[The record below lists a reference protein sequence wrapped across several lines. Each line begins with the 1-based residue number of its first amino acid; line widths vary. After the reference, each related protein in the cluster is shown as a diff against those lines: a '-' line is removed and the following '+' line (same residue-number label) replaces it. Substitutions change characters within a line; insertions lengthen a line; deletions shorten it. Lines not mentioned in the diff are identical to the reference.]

1 MKNIN
6 ITFFAL
12 LASIILLSSCGTTKQ
27 THSKEEMY
35 GALYNDHPTSI
46 AIMPPINRT
55 NNVEA
60 KEFFY
65 LTLSQPLSE
74 QGYYVFPPFLTM
86 EMFKTESAYD
96 AEQFINGPLGKFKE
110 VLGADAVLFTTI
122 NKWEKKAGLA
132 NTVNVEVEY
141 SLRST
146 QNNEELFYRK
156 GNIIYD
162 ASISSSGGGLMGAL
176 VNMAASAINTA
187 ATNHIKVARA
197 CNNFILSDTPAGTYS
212 PNFGQDRSSLAGDK
226 EFTQTIK

>member
-1 MKNIN
+1 MKNIRT
-6 ITFFAL
+6 TFFAL
-12 LASIILLSSCGTTKQ
+12 LAIIFLFSCGTTKP

-35 GALYNDHPTSI
+35 GALYSNHPASI
-46 AIMPPINRT
+46 AIMPPINKT

-74 QGYYVFPPFLTM
+74 QGYYVLPPFLTM

-96 AEQFINGPLGKFKE
+96 AEQFINGPLGKFKD

-122 NKWEKKAGLA
+122 HKWEKKAGLA

-162 ASISSSGGGLMGAL
+162 ASISSSGAGLMGAL
-176 VNMAASAINTA
+176 VSMAASAINTA

-212 PNFGQDRSSLAGDK
+212 PNFGQDKLSLAGEK

>member
-1 MKNIN
+1 MKNIK
-6 ITFFAL
+6 ITILAL
-12 LASIILLSSCGTTKQ
+12 LATVFLFSCGTTKP

-35 GALYNDHPTSI
+35 GALYNNQPVSI
-46 AIMPPINRT
+46 AVMPPINKT

-74 QGYYVFPPFLTM
+74 QGYYVLPPFLTM

-96 AEQFINGPLGKFKE
+96 AEQFVNGPLGRFKE
-110 VLGADAVLFTTI
+110 ILGADAVLFTTI
-122 NKWEKKAGLA
+122 HKWEKKAGLS
-132 NTVNVEVEY
+132 NTVNVTVEY

-146 QNNEELFYRK
+146 QNNEEIFHRK

-162 ASISSSGGGLMGAL
+162 ASVSSSGGGLMGGL
-176 VNMAASAINTA
+176 INLAASAINTA

-197 CNNFILSDTPAGTYS
+197 CNNFILSDAPAGAYS
-212 PNFGQDRSSLAGDK
+212 PSYGQDKSSLAGEK

>member
-1 MKNIN
+1 MKNIQRL
-6 ITFFAL
+6 IPV
-12 LASIILLSSCGTTKQ
+12 LLSASLFFSCVTTKPTQ
-27 THSKEEMY
+27 SKEEAY
-35 GALYNDHPTSI
+35 GALYKNHPVSI

-74 QGYYVFPPFLTM
+74 RGYYVLPPFLTM

-96 AEQFINGPLGKFKE
+96 AEQFINGPLSRFKD
-110 VLGADAVLFTTI
+110 VLGTDAVLFTTI
-122 NKWEKKAGLA
+122 NKWEKKAGLS

-162 ASISSSGGGLMGAL
+162 ASVSSSGGGLMGAL

-187 ATNHIKVARA
+187 ATSHIKVARA
-197 CNNFILSDTPAGTYS
+197 CNNYTLSDAPAGTYS
-212 PNFGQDRSSLAGDK
+212 PNFGQDKSTLAGER

>member
-1 MKNIN
+1 MKNIQR
-6 ITFFAL
+6 FL
-12 LASIILLSSCGTTKQ
+12 LLFLGASFLFSCGTTKSTQ
-27 THSKEEMY
+27 TKEEAY
-35 GALYNDHPTSI
+35 GALYKTHPVSI
-46 AIMPPINRT
+46 AIMPPINKT

-74 QGYYVFPPFLTM
+74 RGYYVLPPFLTM

-96 AEQFINGPLGKFKE
+96 AEQFINAPLKRFNE
-110 VLGADAVLFTTI
+110 ILGADAVLFTTI
-122 NKWEKKAGLA
+122 HKWEKRAGLA
-132 NTVNVEVEY
+132 NTVNVTVEY

-146 QNNEELFYRK
+146 DTNEELFYRK
-156 GNIIYD
+156 GNIVYD

-176 VNMAASAINTA
+176 VGLAASAINTA

-197 CNNFILSDTPAGTYS
+197 CNNFTLSDAPAGTYN
-212 PNFGQDRSSLAGDK
+212 PKFGQDKSSAAGQK